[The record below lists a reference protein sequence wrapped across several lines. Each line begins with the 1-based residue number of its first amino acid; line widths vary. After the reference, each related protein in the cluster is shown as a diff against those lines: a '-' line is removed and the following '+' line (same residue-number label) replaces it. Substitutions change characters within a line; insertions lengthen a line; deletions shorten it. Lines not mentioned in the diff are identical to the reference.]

1 MWSESTLV
9 VLYLAFLKTYTNIL
23 SFVLPESFNHLP
35 WPLSNRTLTTHKP
48 IAWPGLPTI
57 QIPTYVKPKQK
68 PSTSGNHTH
77 HHSNTTHQANPSSE
91 EDAERARRAEIRK
104 REAQEKE
111 AEDARQ
117 REEERQRRRQTSG
130 DGKPRWE
137 DPYGIPPEPTPVR
150 KEKPLVPV
158 PWDF

>member
-23 SFVLPESFNHLP
+23 SFVLPKSFNHLP
-35 WPLSNRTLTTHKP
+35 WPLSNPTLTTHKP

-77 HHSNTTHQANPSSE
+77 HHSNTIHQANPSSE
-91 EDAERARRAEIRK
+91 EDAERARRAEIRE

-111 AEDARQ
+111 AEDARK
-117 REEERQRRRQTSG
+117 REEERQRRRETNG
-130 DGKPRWE
+130 NGKPRWE
-137 DPYGIPPEPTPVR
+137 DPYGIPPERAPVG